1 VVDEQAQAPGT
12 RETGPDEP
20 PALDAAGVVADEA
33 GEVTDVSDVSDVSEG
48 GDISDG
54 GAGGDPA
61 PAVPA
66 ITQVTLRHAPRYR
79 AFVFTGIAIGV
90 IAALVLVTVIPVAGG
105 ASARTVFTYLALPLA
120 LFGGLGGAAVA
131 LLVERRH

>member
-12 RETGPDEP
+12 RETGPDES
-20 PALDAAGVVADEA
+20 PALDAVGVVADEA
-33 GEVTDVSDVSDVSEG
+33 GEVAKGSDVGQGSDVGEG
-48 GDISDG
+48 S
-54 GAGGDPA
+54 DPA

-66 ITQVTLRHAPRYR
+66 MTQVTLRHAPRYR

-90 IAALVLVTVIPVAGG
+90 IAALVLVTVLPVAAG
-105 ASARTVFTYLALPLA
+105 ASPRTVFTYLALPLA
-120 LFGGLGGAAVA
+120 LLGGLSGAGVA